1 MKFEVHWD
9 SNEACAKLQANK
21 IQMACSSLQGCL
33 FTQCVFRNSQMQHEV
48 LNNKMS
54 ISKWRYVMMKGSA
67 FAQYENK

>member
-1 MKFEVHWD
+1 MKHVQNYKQIKYKWLALHCRD
-9 SNEACAKLQANK
+9 V
-21 IQMACSSLQGCL
+21 CL
-33 FTQCVFRNSQMQHEV
+33 LNVCLEIRKMQHEV